1 MPMITTAEEKQITT
15 WNRGLSGKRE
25 IHLLFT
31 DDQRTAQL
39 EDFCKHLVGLAP
51 KVQMVRKEEE
61 HVEIPA
67 IGIGPGLRYHAVPL
81 GTELGPFL
89 EALYD
94 SDKPGS
100 RLSASLIKG
109 LQDITVPAA
118 LSLFVAPQCPH
129 CPVTARQILPL
140 ASASDVIRLRVIDG
154 VLFPEI
160 AQTHHIR
167 SVPTVVLDEQFRWT
181 GTLQLKE
188 LVDVMT
194 NRDPADLSPSSL
206 EGMLREGDASQV
218 ASMMLERE
226 MIFPSFIDLLAH
238 EKMFVR
244 LGAMVVMEEI
254 VERNSALAAQVV
266 DPLLKR
272 FDEAGD
278 RAQGDILY
286 VLGETGN
293 GSLMPALEKITQG
306 SCHGEVKE
314 AAQEALE
321 KIAAR

>member
-1 MPMITTAEEKQITT
+1 MITPEEEKQITT
-15 WNRGLSGKRE
+15 WNSGLAGARE

-31 DDQRTAQL
+31 EDKRTSQL
-39 EDFCKHLVGLAP
+39 EDFCKDLVLLAP
-51 KVQMVRKEEE
+51 KVQMVQKEEE
-61 HVEIPA
+61 HMETPA

-89 EALYD
+89 EAVSD
-94 SDKPGS
+94 SDKSGS
-100 RLSASLIKG
+100 RLSPTLLRG
-109 LQDITVPAA
+109 LEQITVPAA

-129 CPVTARQILPL
+129 CPVTARQLLPL
-140 ASASDVIRLRVIDG
+140 ASASEAIRLRVIDG

-160 AQTHHIR
+160 AQSHHIR

-181 GTLQLKE
+181 GTVELKE
-188 LVDVMT
+188 LVEVMT
-194 NRDPADLSPSSL
+194 NRDPADLSASSL
-206 EGMLREGDASQV
+206 EGMLKEGDASQV

-226 MIFPSFIDLLAH
+226 MIFPAFIDLLAH

-254 VERNSALAAQVV
+254 VERNRALAAQVV
-266 DPLLKR
+266 DPLLER

-286 VLGETGN
+286 VLGESGN
-293 GSLMPALEKITQG
+293 ASLMPALEMILQG
-306 SCHGEVKE
+306 SFHVEVKE

-321 KIAAR
+321 KIKASW